1 MKTILELQ
9 QLKKT
14 YKGGNVALKGISLK
28 IQQGDC
34 FALLGP
40 NGAGKSTTIGIIC
53 SLVNKSSGAVYI
65 LGHNLHNY
73 NSTIKRHLGLV
84 PQEFNANRF
93 EKVEHILITQA
104 GYFGLSKKS
113 VQSRVDYYLEV
124 LGLKDKRN
132 VQAGALSGGM
142 KRRLMIARAL
152 IHDPEII
159 ILDEPTAGVDV
170 ELRHSLW
177 QLVKSINNEG
187 KTIILTTHYLE
198 EAERLCNKV
207 AIIHNGEIAHQG
219 SMRNLL
225 ESSAN
230 EKLLLT
236 SINKIETVPEVNGYK
251 IKKINDHSIEVT
263 ININIGLNKLFKSLD
278 QANIQIISICNAF
291 NKLEQLYMR
300 ITNQKQVH
308 EVE

>member
-1 MKTILELQ
+1 MKTVLELHE
-9 QLKKT
+9 LKKI
-14 YKGGNVALKGISLK
+14 YKGGNVALKGISLQ

-53 SLVNKSSGAVYI
+53 SLINKTSGKVSI
-65 LGHNLHNY
+65 LGHDLDSH
-73 NSTIKRHLGLV
+73 STKIKQHLGLV

-93 EKVEHILITQA
+93 EQVEHILLTQA
-104 GYFGLSKKS
+104 GYFGIPKGEA
-113 VQSRVDYYLEV
+113 QANVDYYLEI
-124 LGLKDKRN
+124 LDLKDKRN

-142 KRRLMIARAL
+142 KRRLMIARAM
-152 IHDPEII
+152 IHDPDII

-170 ELRHSLW
+170 ELRYSLW
-177 QLVKSINNEG
+177 KLVKSINSNG

-207 AIIHNGEIAHQG
+207 AIIHNGKIAYKG

-236 SINKIETVPEVNGYK
+236 SINKIEQLPQANGYK
-251 IKKINDHSIEVT
+251 IKKLNDNSLEVT
-263 ININIGLNKLFKSLD
+263 IDANVGLNGLFKLLD
-278 QANIQIISICNAF
+278 QANIQIMSISNAS

-308 EVE
+308 SS

>member
-1 MKTILELQ
+1 MNTVLELHE
-9 QLKKT
+9 LKKI
-14 YKGGNVALKGISLK
+14 YSGGNIALKGISLK

-53 SLVNKSSGAVYI
+53 SLVNKTSGKVSI
-65 LGHNLHNY
+65 LGHDLDSH
-73 NSTIKRHLGLV
+73 STSIKRHLGLV

-93 EKVEHILITQA
+93 EQVEHILLTQA
-104 GYFGLSKKS
+104 GYFGIPKS
-113 VQSRVDYYLEV
+113 EAQSNVDYYLEI
-124 LGLKDKRN
+124 LDLKDKRN

-152 IHDPEII
+152 IHDPDII

-177 QLVKSINNEG
+177 KLVKSINKEG

-236 SINKIETVPEVNGYK
+236 SINKIENLPQVNGYQ
-251 IKKINDHSIEVT
+251 IKKINDNSLEVT
-263 ININIGLNKLFKSLD
+263 IDANMGLNSLFKLLD
-278 QANIQIISICNAF
+278 QANIQITSICNAS

-300 ITNQKQVH
+300 ITNKKQVH
-308 EVE
+308 SS